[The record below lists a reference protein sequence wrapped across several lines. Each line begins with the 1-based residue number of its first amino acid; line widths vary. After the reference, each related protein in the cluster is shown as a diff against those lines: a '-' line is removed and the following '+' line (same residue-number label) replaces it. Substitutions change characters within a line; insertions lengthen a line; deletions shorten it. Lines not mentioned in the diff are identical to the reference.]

1 MMGERGGGGTHSLTG
16 HGQWPLEGSGKTQ
29 TAIRWMSNGELTNPQ
44 LNMLDILCLFFRNIF
59 SRQMCTCCIKV
70 QACQGRVEQEEQ
82 RSDKFLSGRSDD
94 CDQSGP
100 GVISGRSQCPAATNC
115 QTTRASGLTLAD
127 DATDHGVD
135 GGRPSLVTLMTPGLH
150 SCSQSQVLI
159 CRTQP
164 QSQPAPRAQNANV
177 RCTGTICLP

>member
-1 MMGERGGGGTHSLTG
+1 M
-16 HGQWPLEGSGKTQ
+16 
-29 TAIRWMSNGELTNPQ
+29 
-44 LNMLDILCLFFRNIF
+44 FFSQHF

-70 QACQGRVEQEEQ
+70 QTCQGRVEQEEQ

-115 QTTRASGLTLAD
+115 QMTPASGLTLTD
-127 DATDHGVD
+127 DATDHR
-135 GGRPSLVTLMTPGLH
+135 GGYHWSHSTLMTPGLH

-164 QSQPAPRAQNANV
+164 KSQPAPRAQNAND
-177 RCTGTICLP
+177 RCTVHTDHLSPMTRPHPHSPDVSPGHPIHPMCGQSGLHYCNMLVWPGK

>member
-115 QTTRASGLTLAD
+115 QMTPASGLTLTD
-127 DATDHGVD
+127 DATDHEGNGKTIPGHTHDAWFTFLITVSGLNMPD
-135 GGRPSLVTLMTPGLH
+135 TAQVTASTP
-150 SCSQSQVLI
+150 CSE
-159 CRTQP
+159 CK
-164 QSQPAPRAQNANV
+164 
-177 RCTGTICLP
+177 